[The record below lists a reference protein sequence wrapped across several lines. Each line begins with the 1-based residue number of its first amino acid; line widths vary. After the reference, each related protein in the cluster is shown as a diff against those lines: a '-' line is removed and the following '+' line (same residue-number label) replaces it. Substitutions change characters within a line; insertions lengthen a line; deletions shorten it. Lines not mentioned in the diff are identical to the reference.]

1 MELRDTDFEDMVLKS
16 DRPVLVDFWASWCPP
31 CKMMQPVVD
40 KLAVKV
46 GDWADVYSINIDRSP
61 ALAQQFQVSGV
72 PTFIAYAGGEVIDRR
87 TGALTEG
94 QLMSLLKK
102 AEEAMPE
109 VTVGWPPSA
118 VDSEELAL
126 ENEQTAEGG
135 HPANWITIVSGL
147 PRSGTSM
154 MMRMLEA
161 GGIPALTD
169 ELRTPDEDNPNGYY
183 EFEDVK
189 SIEDYST
196 WIDRAPGHSVK
207 MVYSLLKN
215 LPTDRE
221 YRVLFMRRNV
231 DEILQSQ
238 KKMLERKGI
247 TTDIPDATMKALF
260 ERELRQFYSWIP
272 SQTHL
277 KLVNISYNDLLANP
291 EGTIDQIN
299 RHFGEALDTEAMVR
313 LVDPGLYRNRAA

>member
-1 MELRDTDFEDMVLKS
+1 
-16 DRPVLVDFWASWCPP
+16 
-31 CKMMQPVVD
+31 
-40 KLAVKV
+40 
-46 GDWADVYSINIDRSP
+46 
-61 ALAQQFQVSGV
+61 
-72 PTFIAYAGGEVIDRR
+72 
-87 TGALTEG
+87 
-94 QLMSLLKK
+94 
-102 AEEAMPE
+102 
-109 VTVGWPPSA
+109 
-118 VDSEELAL
+118 
-126 ENEQTAEGG
+126 
-135 HPANWITIVSGL
+135 
-147 PRSGTSM
+147 M

-207 MVYSLLKN
+207 MVYSLLKH
-215 LPTDRE
+215 LPADRE

-247 TTDIPDATMKALF
+247 TTDIRDATMKALF

-272 SQTHL
+272 TQSHL
-277 KLVNISYNDLLANP
+277 KLVNISYNDLLSNP
-291 EGTIDQIN
+291 QGTIDQIN
-299 RHFGEALDTEAMVR
+299 RHFDETLDTDAMVQ